1 MGLTLTA
8 DQRLAVEERQG
19 PLLVSAA
26 AGAGKTR
33 VLVERLLARV
43 RQGAD
48 IDRFLVITFTNA
60 AAAELRQRVRDELN
74 AALAS
79 QPGDRH
85 LRRQLTLVYQAQIST
100 IHAFCGQLLRQWG
113 YLLDIEADYRLCDEG
128 EGELLLREALTELL
142 ERRYEAPTGDFA
154 LLLDVFS
161 AGRDD
166 QALVE
171 MTLDI
176 YRKLQSHSDPRGW
189 LERQQNAFDMSRYA
203 DVAQTPW
210 GAYLLERLRELAG
223 YWYDQLAPVLEECR
237 AGVPPYCAS
246 LEVTLANLSALTR
259 AETWDEA
266 MPPEFPALGRMKKD
280 DDPVLAQRVKALRDG
295 CKTQLGRWEEA
306 LLRDSASLLDDIRL
320 VAPAAQA
327 LLGLVGELSERYQAL
342 KAKRG
347 VLDFNDLEH
356 RTLELLTACPQA
368 AWECA
373 QGFEEVMVDEY
384 QDTNQVQ
391 NAIFDALT
399 KDRGNLFMVGDVKQS
414 IYRFRLADP
423 TIFLEKYRAYPPC
436 AQAQE
441 GQGHRVVL
449 GENFRSRSEVI
460 DCVNF
465 LFSNLMSREV
475 GELDYGADEALHAG
489 GSFPPRSDCA
499 AELHLIANPKE
510 ESEETGDSAMTEP
523 RFVARRL
530 RRMLDEGFPVSD
542 GQGGQR
548 AVEPGDMAI
557 LLRAPGG
564 VLGRYVQALREQGI
578 PWASE
583 GDEDFFDAPESAVAL
598 SYLEIIDN
606 PRQDVPLIAVL
617 RSPLYGFSPDRLA
630 QLRAQ
635 KGEGCYYDALTRD
648 GGQDCRDFLAQL
660 HDLRELARDKR
671 SYELIWELYC
681 RTGLLSLYC
690 AMPGGESRREHL
702 LALYGYARRYE
713 AGGHKGLFG
722 FLDHLRQ
729 RRERGERF
737 TVPGGEGGNGVHIL
751 SIHRSKGL
759 EFPVVVVSA
768 LGKQFNRMDAQAPML
783 FHRELGLGPQGLDTD
798 RLIRYPTLCRWAVAE
813 KLTEE
818 MRSEELRLLYV
829 ALTRAREKLIL
840 TCAMRDPEREVGKL
854 MEQARLPV
862 PPQALAHMPTVG
874 HWILC
879 AALCRPEAG
888 AIRMGMPPVHVSPAE
903 AWYGQEWIITLQNGG
918 DIGKPTT
925 APGRVTDAP
934 ERPAEK
940 LPDYTW
946 RYPWA
951 AACDLPSK
959 LTATQ
964 LKGRALDTEV
974 EEETRPAPRSVIFDR
989 PDFALEKGLT
999 PGERGTAHHLV
1010 MQYLDFA
1017 RTGSLGELE
1026 EEIRRLVEERFI
1038 TPQQGAAVDPRVL
1051 LDFFRAPLGQEAL
1064 AAGEGLHREF
1074 KFSLL
1079 EPAERYWP
1087 ELDEG
1092 ETVLMQGVVDCWFDT
1107 PEGLVILD
1115 FKSDRVT
1122 EATLAGR
1129 REEYRPQLEAYAQ
1142 ALGQLLGRPV
1152 ARKILWFFSLSR
1164 GVEL

>member
-1 MGLTLTA
+1 MAMTLTA

-33 VLVERLLARV
+33 VLVERLLDRV

-60 AAAELRQRVRDELN
+60 AAAELRQRVLDELN

-79 QPGDRH
+79 QPGNRH

-113 YLLDIEADYRLCDEG
+113 YLLDIDPDYRLCDEG
-128 EGELLLREALTELL
+128 EGELLLREALETLL
-142 ERRYEAPTGDFA
+142 ERHYEAPAEDFT
-154 LLLDVFS
+154 LLMDVFS
-161 AGRDD
+161 TGRDD
-166 QALVE
+166 RALSE

-176 YRKLQSHSDPRGW
+176 YRKLQSHSDPQGW
-189 LERQQNAFDMSRYA
+189 LERQRDAFDMSRYTDA
-203 DVAQTPW
+203 AQTPW
-210 GAYLLERLRELAG
+210 GGYLLEKLRELAG
-223 YWYDQLAPVLEECR
+223 YWYDQLSLILEECR
-237 AGVPPYCAS
+237 AGVPAYCPS
-246 LEVTLANLSALTR
+246 LEVTLANLAALTR
-259 AETWDEA
+259 AERWDEA
-266 MPPEFPALGRMKKD
+266 LPPEFPRLGSSAKCA
-280 DDPVLAQRVKALRDG
+280 DPALAQRAKALRES
-295 CKTQLGRWEEA
+295 CKEQLGRWDEA
-306 LLRDSASLLDDIRL
+306 LLKDSASLLDDIRA

-327 LLGLVGELSERYQAL
+327 LLSLVGELSTDYRAL

-356 RTLELLTACPQA
+356 MTLELLTAYPQA

-399 KDRGNLFMVGDVKQS
+399 ADRGNLFMVGDVKQS

-423 TIFLEKYRAYPPC
+423 TIFLEKYRTYPPC
-436 AQAQE
+436 AQATQ
-441 GQGHRVVL
+441 GQGRRVVL

-465 LFSNLMSREV
+465 LFESLMSREV
-475 GELDYGADEALHAG
+475 GELDYGPDEALHAG
-489 GSFPPRSDCA
+489 GSFPERSDCA
-499 AELHLIANPKE
+499 AELHLIANPRE
-510 ESEETGDSAMTEP
+510 ADEETDDSAKTEP
-523 RFVARRL
+523 RFVAQRL
-530 RRMLDEGFPVSD
+530 RRLLDEGFPVSD
-542 GQGGQR
+542 GQGGWR
-548 AVEPGDMAI
+548 PVEPGDMAI

-564 VLGRYVQALREQGI
+564 VLGRYVQALREAGI

-630 QLRAQ
+630 QLRSA
-635 KGEGCYYDALTRD
+635 KGNGCYYDALLQD

-660 HDLRELARDKR
+660 HDLRELSRDKR

-690 AMPGGESRREHL
+690 AMPGGENRREHL

-737 TVPGGEGGNGVHIL
+737 TVPGGDGGNGVHIL

-759 EFPVVVVSA
+759 EFPVVVVA
-768 LGKQFNRMDAQAPML
+768 GLGKQFNRMDAQAPML
-783 FHRELGLGPQGLDTD
+783 FHRELGLGPQGMDTK

-854 MEQARLPV
+854 LEQAQLPV
-862 PPQALAHMPTVG
+862 QPQALAHMPTVG
-874 HWILC
+874 HWVLA
-879 AALCRPEAG
+879 AALCRAEAG
-888 AIRMGMPPVHVSPAE
+888 AIRMGQPLVHVPPAG
-903 AWYGQEWIITLQNGG
+903 AWYGQPWIITLQDGTA
-918 DIGKPTT
+918 IHCPTAT
-925 APGRVTDAP
+925 PGRVADAL
-934 ERPAEK
+934 EEIAVA

-946 RYPWA
+946 RYLWA
-951 AACDLPSK
+951 GACDLPSK

-974 EEETRPAPRSVIFDR
+974 EEETRPAPRSVLFDR
-989 PDFALEKGLT
+989 PNFALEKGLT

-1017 RTGSLGELE
+1017 NTGSLAELE
-1026 EEIRRLVEERFI
+1026 GEIRRLVEQRLI
-1038 TPQQGAAVDPRVL
+1038 TPQQGAVVEPQVL
-1051 LDFFRAPLGQEAL
+1051 LDFFRSPLGREAL
-1064 AAGEGLHREF
+1064 AAGEGLRREF

-1087 ELDEG
+1087 ELPEG

-1107 PEGLVILD
+1107 PQGLVILD

-1122 EATLAGR
+1122 EATLAER
-1129 REEYRPQLEAYAQ
+1129 SEEYRPQLEAYAQ

-1152 ARKILWFFSLSR
+1152 SRKVLWFFFLSR
-1164 GVEL
+1164 AVEL